1 MPSVETVGISLGLIA
16 LTIIITRGL
25 VDFCDKK
32 DVEEDEIQTGNNS
45 FTNTLCCPNLHIGGV
60 GEQSNR

>member
-1 MPSVETVGISLGLIA
+1 MPSFETVGISLGLIA
-16 LTIIITRGL
+16 LTIVITRGL
-25 VDFCDKK
+25 IDYCDKK

-45 FTNTLCCPNLHIGGV
+45 FTNMLCCTNLNIGGL